1 MSFFPSKLHEFLSLY
16 ANGDKN
22 SLIGLARAEDSINDK
37 YDAVIGLAR
46 VGASTNTVDSENNHA
61 ISLVN
66 FCRILSFAFLTF
78 WPEI

>member
-1 MSFFPSKLHEFLSLY
+1 LDWFSKLHEFLSLY
-16 ANGDKN
+16 ADGDKN
-22 SLIGLARAEDSINDK
+22 SLIGLARADDSINDK

-46 VGASTNTVDSENNHA
+46 VGASTNTVDSENNHS